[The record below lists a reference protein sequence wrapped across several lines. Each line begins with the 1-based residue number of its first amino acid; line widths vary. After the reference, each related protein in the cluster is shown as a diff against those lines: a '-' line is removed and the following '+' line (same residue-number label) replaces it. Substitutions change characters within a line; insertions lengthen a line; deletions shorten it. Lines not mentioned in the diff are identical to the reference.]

1 MAVSKDSGIATR
13 TSDGDNSN
21 LRQTFVVSF
30 YHALFSGRGTTTHI
44 GNTNTWMFACDWL
57 QIGGDNA
64 AIGGI
69 IAVTWEVFGAL
80 WHAMCHLWSAIF
92 FWLMTGLR
100 RRAEIRARKTGPGV
114 ECGQMIWW
122 LMRQLEVWRMTHL
135 MVDAFKAGGQPIK
148 PHQLWGEITE
158 MEIKYCLLP
167 PPHIGA
173 ATLARVIGWRL
184 CALCQWIAPLDFN
197 QESIREGSQSRITN
211 KSTSNGY

>member
-1 MAVSKDSGIATR
+1 MNVCMWLITNWRGQCCHRWHYCCYMGSFRSFVARDVSSLIRDI
-13 TSDGDNSN
+13 
-21 LRQTFVVSF
+21 
-30 YHALFSGRGTTTHI
+30 
-44 GNTNTWMFACDWL
+44 
-57 QIGGDNA
+57 
-64 AIGGI
+64 
-69 IAVTWEVFGAL
+69 
-80 WHAMCHLWSAIF
+80 

-135 MVDAFKAGGQPIK
+135 MVNAFKAGGQPIK

-158 MEIKYCLLP
+158 MEIKYCLLLLP
-167 PPHIGA
+167 LHIGA

-197 QESIREGSQSRITN
+197 QESIREGSQSWITN

>member
-1 MAVSKDSGIATR
+1 
-13 TSDGDNSN
+13 
-21 LRQTFVVSF
+21 
-30 YHALFSGRGTTTHI
+30 
-44 GNTNTWMFACDWL
+44 MFACDWL

-69 IAVTWEVFGAL
+69 IAVTWEVFGPL

-100 RRAEIRARKTGPGV
+100 RRAEICARKTGPGV

-158 MEIKYCLLP
+158 MEIKYSQLSQKLFWQHCLTSVENCVIPPQHLP
-167 PPHIGA
+167 NNRHPEVPLLLRTLHRYQSDVEQYYIG
-173 ATLARVIGWRL
+173 TPFIIFYWP
-184 CALCQWIAPLDFN
+184 W
-197 QESIREGSQSRITN
+197 
-211 KSTSNGY
+211 